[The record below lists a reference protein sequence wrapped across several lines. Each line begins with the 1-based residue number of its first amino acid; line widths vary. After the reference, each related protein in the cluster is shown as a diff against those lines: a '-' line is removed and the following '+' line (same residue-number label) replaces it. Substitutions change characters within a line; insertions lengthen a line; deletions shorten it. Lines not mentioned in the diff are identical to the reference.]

1 MAGGPPLVSDDHVE
15 FRVADPED
23 ALEGVG
29 LLQEVARPR
38 HGLPFVRFPGTGEW
52 RLTIPRPPADRMEYR
67 LEIHHS
73 RDETETICDPH
84 VETTAAGPFG
94 EKSVLE
100 FPGYERPAWLDD
112 DPPEGG
118 IEEIVITSLA
128 LQDEVHGVLWRSAG
142 SSARQSLPLLIV
154 HDGPEYAKYASL
166 LEFLDS
172 MVAVGR
178 LPAMRAALLA
188 PSDRTRDY
196 AAWPVWAFALAQE
209 ILPNLNKI
217 APSGRTPKVGM
228 GASLGALA
236 MLHAHRSYPTALG
249 GLYLQS
255 GSYFQPTLDV
265 IESYRELFVPVTRFV
280 GRVLDAPDFR
290 RPIPVTMTAGTAEE
304 NLHNNKAMHAA
315 LLEQRYD
322 IEWHEQRDA
331 HNWVAWRDTWD
342 PHLVDLLNRVWRT
355 AE

>member
-1 MAGGPPLVSDDHVE
+1 MAGGPPIITDDHVE

-23 ALEGVG
+23 VLDGVG

-73 RDETETICDPH
+73 SDETETICDPY
-84 VETTAAGPFG
+84 VEGRAHGPFG
-94 EKSVLE
+94 DKSVLE
-100 FPGYERPAWLDD
+100 FPGYEPPKWLDEE
-112 DPPEGG
+112 PEEG
-118 IEEIVITSLA
+118 EVEDIVITSLA
-128 LQDEVHGVLWRSAG
+128 LQDEVHGLLWRSAG
-142 SSARQSLPLLIV
+142 SSPRQPLPLLIA
-154 HDGPEYAKYASL
+154 HDGPEYAEYAWL
-166 LEFLDS
+166 LKFLDS
-172 MVAVGR
+172 MVAADR
-178 LPAMRAALLA
+178 LPPMRAVLLA
-188 PSDRTRDY
+188 PLDRTRDY

-209 ILPNLNKI
+209 ILPNLAKV
-217 APSGRTPKVGM
+217 APSGRIPKVGM

-249 GLYLQS
+249 GLFLQS

-280 GRVLDAPDFR
+280 GRVLDSPTFK

-304 NLHNNKAMHAA
+304 NLHNNRAMRTA
-315 LLEQRYD
+315 LLEQRYPVD
-322 IEWHEQRDA
+322 WHEQRDA
-331 HNWVAWRDTWD
+331 HNWTAWRDTWD
-342 PHLVDLLNRVWRT
+342 PHLVDLLNRVWSKP
-355 AE
+355 E